1 MGVGSVLIAFVLVA
15 GFLLGGSVPLYPMTN
30 TTTPSHESAI
40 RQQNH
45 YDKGEVKHLQFYHHT
60 VGYIQHGAVHI
71 YDGTWH
77 RISKGEIYFLR
88 AGWHTV
94 RYMPDG
100 DTPCKE
106 IVVNLSHNT
115 TISILHTL
123 ETCGAISPDAPHP
136 TSAPYAHQ
144 SASPALAAYFKGLSK
159 YLSQQVLDNVAIIEH
174 LKIGELFCLLFSS
187 PTSSVAN
194 NLRHIATLH
203 ESDFEEQIR
212 SHIFTNITIPQLAQ
226 KCSMCPSTFKAVF
239 RRHYGCSPHHWF
251 VAQRMDSVCSALRYT
266 NSPIKNIAQEY
277 GFASPSHLIR
287 LFKANYGVTPTQYRA
302 QNHTLPN
309 TPSAVNLINS
319 RHLLLK

>member
-15 GFLLGGSVPLYPMTN
+15 GFLLGGAVPLYPMTN

-45 YDKGEVKHLQFYHHT
+45 CDKGEVKHLQFYHHT

-94 RYMPDG
+94 RHMPDG
-100 DTPCKE
+100 DTPYKE

-123 ETCGAISPDAPHP
+123 KTCGAISPDAPRP
-136 TSAPYAHQ
+136 ISAPYAHQ
-144 SASPALAAYFKGLSK
+144 SASTALAAYFKGLSK
-159 YLSQQVLDNVAIIEH
+159 YISQQVLDNVAIIEH
-174 LKIGELFCLLFSS
+174 LKIGELFCLIFAS
-187 PTSSVAN
+187 PTSSIAN
-194 NLRHIATLH
+194 HIHQLTAQCNP
-203 ESDFEEQIR
+203 EFGKQIR
-212 SHIFTNITIPQLAQ
+212 SHLFTNITIPQLAQ
-226 KCSMCPSTFKAVF
+226 KCSMCPSTFKATF

-251 VAQRMDSVCSALRYT
+251 MTQRMGVVCSALRYT

-277 GFASPSHLIR
+277 GFSSTSHMIR
-287 LFKANYGVTPTQYRA
+287 LFKANYGVTPTQYRT
-302 QNHTLPN
+302 QNHTLKNNP
-309 TPSAVNLINS
+309 TALNLINS